1 MAQTKNIPSESP
13 IEVIDFN
20 RPDEVEEVS
29 SDKTYIRYL
38 TPGRMVDGEFVE
50 NIEAKALICRVLTS
64 GIKTTTSAAYAK
76 WADRADP
83 STVWVPWSKRN
94 IIIK

>member
-1 MAQTKNIPSESP
+1 MSQTRNIPTESP

-20 RPDEVEEVS
+20 RPDEIDEVS
-29 SDKTYIRYL
+29 SEKSYMRYL
-38 TPGRMVDGEFVE
+38 TPGRMVEGEF
-50 NIEAKALICRVLTS
+50 IEDTDSKTLICRVLAS
-64 GIKTTTSAAYAK
+64 GTITTTSAAYAK
-76 WADRADP
+76 WSDRAEA